1 MKTKKD
7 FIKEALK
14 IAGVQDPKKREKAI
28 RDYLPKAKASNPR
41 FDEGI
46 FRNYVNKKST
56 KKKVS
61 DTLRYSKKM
70 KYVKTDAWRGYEE
83 PVYAVAGVNDTGMW
97 SDSPSPSNVTG
108 GELKDFQKELK
119 QMGVPTKVVTG
130 KTSNVFAVNNYL
142 VAPTEI
148 YPDAKSKVKKVL
160 PEKEVGECMGGLNGA
175 LSNRTSGHRSF
186 N

>member
-14 IAGVQDPKKREKAI
+14 IAGISNKSKRELAI
-28 RDYLPKAKASNPR
+28 KNYLPKGKASNPR

-46 FRNYVNKKST
+46 FRNYVDKKAT
-56 KKKVS
+56 KQKVS

-70 KYVKTDAWRGYEE
+70 KYVKTDGWRGYEQ
-83 PVYAVAGVNDTGMW
+83 PINAIAGVNDTGNW

-108 GELKDFQKELK
+108 NELKQFQKELK
-119 QMGVPTKVVTG
+119 QMGVPTKVMTG

-142 VAPTEI
+142 VAPTQVF
-148 YPDAKSKVKKVL
+148 PTAKSKVKKILQKKKYQNVW
-160 PEKEVGECMGGLNGA
+160 EV
-175 LSNRTSGHRSF
+175 
-186 N
+186 